1 MDPASAFGLAVNV
14 LTVVDFARK
23 ILSAASEI
31 HSAGQTN
38 ITADRDLVAKDLES
52 CCQKLASFKRPASET
67 EDGVSTPHPINDDVT
82 ALWRLAT
89 ETNSVAV
96 DIQRTLARSQGNRTA
111 FSSVRDALRT
121 VWGEKDMKE
130 KMERL
135 HLIRNE
141 LQFRIIVS
149 LKANIDVAAM
159 SSSVALQRFDEGTR
173 SIIKA
178 LLADGSTTRSQMAS
192 QISSI
197 EQKLNRQV
205 EISTFLTNMQHAET
219 VDTVTSSDPRPTSN
233 NDAVTERTIVDNI
246 LSALWFSKMK
256 DRYDDIETAHQ
267 KTYEWV
273 FSGSEQQNGDSH
285 SFRNWVE
292 SSNSLFWVSGR
303 AGTGKS
309 TLMKYLAMD
318 VRAGEAFRRWAG
330 HHDLVMANHWFWS
343 QGTEE
348 LHKSLRGLL
357 QVILYEIIKAAP
369 AYGKLLF
376 PDQFLVE
383 RQRWQRDF
391 PTLHEL
397 KRAFKR
403 LVTTSSPPAYVALF
417 IDGLDE
423 CAGSHHGHVE
433 LCESL
438 GSAAHS
444 KHIKIVVSS
453 RPEIA
458 FESAFRERSKLHL
471 HELTLKDRTEYVAD
485 RLACHRR
492 IDYLTEQ
499 TDDGAENLRRLMLS
513 AVEKSEGVFL
523 WLRLVVQSL
532 LEEMNDCDAIV
543 DLQHIL
549 DQFPPGIEN
558 LFSHMMRRIRE
569 DHRNKGMQLLH
580 LVRRNFDLERMLIPW
595 HYASSYG
602 LTIAPPSHRLTAI
615 GVSVAHSE
623 VSNIIAQQVRQLGA
637 EKLKDTVD
645 KVDYRLRSWCA
656 GILELRKPAV
666 SDPTHSAV
674 LSLDLEVKFLHQSV
688 AEFLDQPECRQ
699 ALETA
704 VETSAFD
711 PDISLIKGFLTRLKA
726 TPEAWLCWKIG
737 HPSLEWNYVELILR
751 LARHTRQSSAAIVI
765 SLLDELDS
773 VMQYIKANYWT
784 TPTPK
789 HWTIA
794 MQRRFRLDHWTNY
807 FPWNAQWVGQTDML
821 YLRNI
826 LETDESAHPSFLS
839 FAISYGLADYAT
851 FKLASLEQR
860 FSHFARGVPLLS
872 AACRP
877 PAALVAVPGII
888 RPSSIVR
895 LLELGADPN
904 QTYSTVANAGA
915 VTTPWKELM
924 RTLHDLRIVNL
935 KGALQLAGV
944 LESMIE
950 SGADPNAEVTFE
962 ERNRSIRDRI
972 VYRYMVRNP
981 LQLVQHAF
989 IYSFEACPPALYE
1002 SLVDYDEL
1010 LQEYRP
1016 SRRSRCETWVGEFVP
1031 FEDLDSSWVMS
1042 DYPWINYFGSMH
1054 RPDAELPR
1062 ISHDEIDRIKEMGRR
1077 LLDLL
1082 KQKGA
1087 TERTTP
1093 RQTSGTQAGSSSV
1106 PSSREPALAH
1116 RRRNLILPVPSRLY
1130 KRKGPG

>member
-31 HSAGQTN
+31 YSAGQTN
-38 ITADRDLVAKDLES
+38 IAADRDLVAKDLES
-52 CCQKLASFKRPASET
+52 CCQKLASFERPALET
-67 EDGVSTPHPINDDVT
+67 QDGVSTPHTINDDIA

-89 ETNSVAV
+89 ETKLIAV
-96 DIQRTLARSQGNRTA
+96 DIQRHLARSQGNRTA
-111 FSSVRDALRT
+111 FSSVRNALRT
-121 VWGEKDMKE
+121 VWGEQDMKE

-149 LKANIDVAAM
+149 LKANTDMAAM
-159 SSSVALQRFDEGTR
+159 SNSIALQKLDEGTR

-192 QISSI
+192 QISNI
-197 EQKLNRQV
+197 EQKLNQYIEV
-205 EISTFLTNMQHAET
+205 STFLTNTHHAET
-219 VDTVTSSDPRPTSN
+219 IDTIRSSGPKSTSN
-233 NDAVTERTIVDNI
+233 NNAVTERTIVDNI
-246 LSALWFSKMK
+246 LGALWFSKMK
-256 DRYDDIETAHQ
+256 DRYDDIETAHR

-273 FSGSEQQNGDSH
+273 FSGSEEQKGDSH
-285 SFRNWVE
+285 SFKNWVE
-292 SSNSLFWVSGR
+292 SSHSLFWVSGR

-309 TLMKYLAMD
+309 TLMKYLTLD

-357 QVILYEIIKAAP
+357 QVIFYEIIKAAP

-423 CAGSHHGHVE
+423 YAGSHYDHVE

-438 GSAAHS
+438 GSVAHS

-453 RPEIA
+453 RPENA
-458 FESAFRERSKLHL
+458 FESAFTECSKLHL

-499 TDDGAENLRRLMLS
+499 TEDGAENLRRLMSS

-523 WLRLVVQSL
+523 WLQLVVQSL
-532 LEEMNDCDAIV
+532 LEEMNDCDTIV

-549 DQFPPGIEN
+549 DQLPSGIES
-558 LFSHMMRRIRE
+558 LFSHTMLRIRG
-569 DHRNKGMQLLH
+569 DHRNKGMHLLH
-580 LVRRNFDLERMLIPW
+580 LVRRNFDLERMLTPW
-595 HYASSYG
+595 HYAPSYG
-602 LTIAPPSHRLTAI
+602 LTKTPPAHRLTAI
-615 GVSVAHSE
+615 GVSVTHSE
-623 VSNIIAQQVRQLGA
+623 VSNIITQEVRQLGA
-637 EKLKDTVD
+637 ETLKDTVN

-656 GILELRKPAV
+656 GLLELRKPAV
-666 SDPTHSAV
+666 SHPIHSAA

-688 AEFLDQPECRQ
+688 AEFLDQPEYRQ

-704 VETSAFD
+704 VEINAFD
-711 PDISLIKGFLTRLKA
+711 PDIALIKGFLTRLKA
-726 TPEAWLCWKIG
+726 TPEAWLRWKIG
-737 HPSLEWNYVELILR
+737 HPSLEWNYAELILR
-751 LARHTRQSSAAIVI
+751 LARHIRQSNAAAVI
-765 SLLDELDS
+765 SLLDELDR
-773 VMQYIKANYWT
+773 VMQHIKANYWT

-789 HWTIA
+789 HWSIA
-794 MQRRFRLDHWTNY
+794 TQRRFRLDHWTNY

-821 YLRNI
+821 YFGNI
-826 LETDESAHPSFLS
+826 LETDESAYPTFLS
-839 FAISYGLADYAT
+839 FAISYGLADYAAV
-851 FKLASLEQR
+851 KLASFEQQSSL
-860 FSHFARGVPLLS
+860 FTRGVPFLS

-904 QTYSTVANAGA
+904 QAYSTVVNAGA

-924 RTLHDLRIVNL
+924 RTLHDLRIINL
-935 KGALQLAGV
+935 EGALQLADI
-944 LESMIE
+944 LTSMIE

-962 ERNRSIRDRI
+962 ERKRSIRDRI

-981 LQLVQHAF
+981 LQLIQHAF
-989 IYSFEACPPALYE
+989 IYTFEAFPPAIYE

-1010 LQEYRP
+1010 LREYRP

-1054 RPDAELPR
+1054 RPDPELPR

-1087 TERTTP
+1087 TERTITT
-1093 RQTSGTQAGSSSV
+1093 QTSSTQAGPSSV
-1106 PSSREPALAH
+1106 ISSEELALRR
-1116 RRRNLILPVPSRLY
+1116 RRRN
-1130 KRKGPG
+1130 